1 MNELSYKKSSIS
13 EFVRVDGTDCKVIL
27 EVHETDSSSKLSDS
41 TIGKG
46 FSDLNVSSDQGLQSN
61 PLIAAG

>member
-46 FSDLNVSSDQGLQSN
+46 TSDLYVSSD
-61 PLIAAG
+61 